1 MRLQLPKLT
10 HKGRAVLGVCLV
22 VPIAATVFLACS
34 MAYTRK
40 KAGGLLRDIQTLKVG
55 ESKIVDA
62 HLLLKRYGGRFEKL
76 TSPGYPGADDL
87 DLFFSVQ
94 YKLLEE
100 WLVARWKVRRFLST
114 QALPQSGGC
123 CDLDFWRGLVAFI
136 RIKGGRVTGSRVV
149 IQVRRKDGFALLGN
163 VEVVRVMP
171 DS

>member
-10 HKGRAVLGVCLV
+10 HKGWAVLGVCLV

-62 HLLLKRYGGRFEKL
+62 HLLLKRYGRRFEKL

-87 DLFFSVQ
+87 DLFISVQ

-100 WLVARWKVRRFLST
+100 WLVARGRFGGSFPRRRFPN
-114 QALPQSGGC
+114 QAAAATSISGGV
-123 CDLDFWRGLVAFI
+123 LQHSSA
-136 RIKGGRVTGSRVV
+136 
-149 IQVRRKDGFALLGN
+149 
-163 VEVVRVMP
+163 
-171 DS
+171 